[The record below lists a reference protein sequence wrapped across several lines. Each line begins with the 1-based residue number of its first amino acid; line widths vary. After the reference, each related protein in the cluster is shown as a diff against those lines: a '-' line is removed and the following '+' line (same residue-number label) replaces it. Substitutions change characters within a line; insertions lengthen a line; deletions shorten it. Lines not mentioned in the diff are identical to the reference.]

1 MRSSLNMAP
10 CPLRSRQHGSLPSAL
25 SPRITR
31 EYRQELAK
39 VAKDD
44 MEHAKTRIRGA
55 RNKAVAAIKKH
66 SDDLSIDLVRD
77 VENYVRSVLPSAD
90 F

>member
-1 MRSSLNMAP
+1 
-10 CPLRSRQHGSLPSAL
+10 
-25 SPRITR
+25 
-31 EYRQELAK
+31 
-39 VAKDD
+39 

-77 VENYVRSVLPSAD
+77 VENYVRSVSPLT
-90 F
+90 FL